1 MLTQLFVL
9 LLFLPLHNAS
19 NQWQTHNEQ
28 DNETTTK
35 DYTNYKLL
43 RINPK
48 NEENRRFLWFL
59 YQTDPGKAIYDERSN
74 HTEVEGVHQDSHFLR
89 FDRYNNLDQIEE
101 YLFRIR
107 EEYPKIVSI
116 VEIGKTYEN
125 RSIYLMKIGKKTKEP
140 PLEPRPAIWIDAT
153 IHARRPTT
161 CVHKTPLSAL
171 CCTGVDLNRNFDWF
185 WGTTGS
191 SADPCHDTYHGTS
204 PFSENESLAVKS
216 FLEQNKVNAFITM
229 HSYSQFWLIPYGH
242 KKRAYPTDYHT
253 MLKPL
258 ALKATKALTKLYGTK
273 YAVGTGADLMYEAS
287 GASHDYAKGTLQIP
301 IAYLLELRPQNT
313 LFANGFLLPERE
325 IQPTAEETFEA
336 IKVVAQDILDEVE
349 NSKQKPTPHTT
360 LPYTTTPVTTTTEEI
375 VEESTTTEATTQAP
389 VTEQI
394 TEEPITEET
403 TIPTEIPETTPQ
415 IVTISTEGPTL
426 PPKPSTESPIDS
438 NSGETNVI
446 QPHRIVQ
453 CANHGRYCKWWKIHN
468 LCENDRVRKLCS
480 LSCLP
485 ECSIK

>member
-1 MLTQLFVL
+1 
-9 LLFLPLHNAS
+9 
-19 NQWQTHNEQ
+19 
-28 DNETTTK
+28 
-35 DYTNYKLL
+35 
-43 RINPK
+43 
-48 NEENRRFLWFL
+48 
-59 YQTDPGKAIYDERSN
+59 
-74 HTEVEGVHQDSHFLR
+74 
-89 FDRYNNLDQIEE
+89 
-101 YLFRIR
+101 
-107 EEYPKIVSI
+107 
-116 VEIGKTYEN
+116 
-125 RSIYLMKIGKKTKEP
+125 
-140 PLEPRPAIWIDAT
+140 
-153 IHARRPTT
+153 
-161 CVHKTPLSAL
+161 
-171 CCTGVDLNRNFDWF
+171 
-185 WGTTGS
+185 
-191 SADPCHDTYHGTS
+191 
-204 PFSENESLAVKS
+204 
-216 FLEQNKVNAFITM
+216 
-229 HSYSQFWLIPYGH
+229 
-242 KKRAYPTDYHT
+242 

-301 IAYLLELRPQNT
+301 IGKQTAFIFEASHDLAYLLELRPQNT

-349 NSKQKPTPHTT
+349 NSKQKRELYLTALIVSIISATPHTT

-394 TEEPITEET
+394 TEEPITEAT